1 MELVDREE
9 CRRSESLHCT
19 VWYRSAV
26 AVREQTAFN
35 KTLLPG
41 DTSKR
46 TCSSVTC
53 ILSTNKHMHITTAPT
68 PEARLVRTDVEYGI
82 ILD

>member
-1 MELVDREE
+1 MQA
-9 CRRSESLHCT
+9 RSKSLHCT
-19 VWYRSAV
+19 GLYRSAI
-26 AVREQTAFN
+26 AAREQTAFY

-46 TCSSVTC
+46 TYSSITC

-68 PEARLVRTDVEYGI
+68 PEARLVRTEVEYGI